1 MERVAAEA
9 TRRWPVLRIGMVHRV
24 GTLKVGD
31 ISVAIAVSSPHR
43 KDAFEAG
50 RFAIDTL
57 KQTVPIWKK
66 EVWEG
71 GEVWVGSEPP

>member
-1 MERVAAEA
+1 
-9 TRRWPVLRIGMVHRV
+9 MVSA
-24 GTLKVGD
+24 G
-31 ISVAIAVSSPHR
+31 HR
-43 KDAFEAG
+43 KEAFEAG

-71 GEVWVGSEPP
+71 GEVWIGAEKPDS